1 MASTCCLRTTV
12 RSTSSSPPRC
22 DVVYFYSGAH
32 RFDVLPYCTEDWV
45 LCRRLMDAGC
55 KVLMPWAAPIGT
67 GCGPR
72 NPSALRELRQRVS
85 GIPLII
91 DAGIGLP
98 SHACQV
104 MEWGF
109 DGVLLNT
116 AVSRA
121 MEPVQMAEAFRG
133 SVRAGRAA
141 YLAGPMVIQELAVP
155 SSPNFGLPF
164 RPRSSPATL
173 SVSSRRNGAGL
184 LVEGLD

>member
-1 MASTCCLRTTV
+1 MAGGCGQAPTV
-12 RSTSSSPPRC
+12 EVAQLFISPYRSRSPSHRPWLPEVFRSSS
-22 DVVYFYSGAH
+22 
-32 RFDVLPYCTEDWV
+32 
-45 LCRRLMDAGC
+45 
-55 KVLMPWAAPIGT
+55 GT

-85 GIPLII
+85 DIPLII

-121 MEPVQMAEAFRG
+121 MEPVQMAEAFRDA
-133 SVRAGRAA
+133 VRAGRDV
-141 YLAGPMVIQELAVP
+141 YLAGPMVAQTHAVG
-155 SSPNFGLPF
+155 SSPEFGLPF
-164 RPRSSPATL
+164 AQQSSPATL
-173 SVSSRRNGAGL
+173 LISSRRHGGSL
-184 LVEGLD
+184 LVEGLG